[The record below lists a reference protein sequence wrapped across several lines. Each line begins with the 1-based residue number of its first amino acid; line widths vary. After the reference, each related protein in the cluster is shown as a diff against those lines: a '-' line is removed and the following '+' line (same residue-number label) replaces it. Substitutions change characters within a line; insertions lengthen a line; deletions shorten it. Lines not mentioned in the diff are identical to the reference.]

1 MNNAC
6 SFPIILI
13 YYLSLLSFTH
23 GASNVGGVSGSLSTT
38 IQGGTVATPK
48 YAVVSAGISGEAV
61 YTGQILS
68 STTTTISFESSS
80 DSSETNIDP
89 FTSGVFSSNV
99 KSPVLTASLSGAGV
113 GSIAITYS
121 GTGFSVAPEIVID
134 YPTTGDDQATA
145 TATINGSGQISGIS
159 ITSAGSGYDAPP
171 AVRVV
176 GGPHFVKLTESGDDD
191 EGRVFL
197 ITDNNATRLTLD
209 TSTLN
214 GAETIAN
221 IFQDDFS
228 IEVIPATTLGGTF
241 GTTDADNPLTSGKPN
256 TSDFVYLW
264 SDTSQAYEPYFFL
277 NPAWGAFPVGWYN
290 QYKRND
296 GLANDMVIYPDEGFI
311 VSRRTNSPVTLSF
324 DGATSDSTQKLR
336 LPAVNKQIVINNPYG
351 GDLLLGEIIP
361 ANYIGTGA
369 SDFRP
374 GTSQDDNTSDKLYFL
389 VGASWDQYWY
399 QSGYNDGITSV
410 ATATAKRGTGGS
422 NGMTNADVSL
432 ASGTISN
439 LESCDEN
446 GSSVDH
452 NVSDHTLVTISGTN
466 APAKDF
472 VVKIKGVFGKKLNEN
487 GDGELDIN
495 GSSVSAGNGI
505 TIFSGLIGTYKIIT
519 RVSSSKFVV
528 RKQRD
533 VNFDNSKGAKAWETG
548 NVGSGYS
555 TDTNKK
561 AKVYFLGGG
570 GTGAQGTFFA
580 GDSPKIQITAPG
592 SGYTSAP
599 QAIISGGGWRLYG
612 GGNGCEDNATLG
624 ATEGMIIIRRN
635 PAGTLTYIKGANP
648 FL

>member
-1 MNNAC
+1 MNNVC
-6 SFPIILI
+6 TIPIFLL
-13 YYLSLLSFTH
+13 YYLSLLPFVN

-68 STTTTISFESSS
+68 STSDTISFESSS
-80 DSSETNIDP
+80 DSSEINIDP
-89 FTSGVFSSNV
+89 FVSGVFSSNV
-99 KSPVLTASLSGAGV
+99 KTPVLTASLSGAGV

-121 GTGFSVAPEIVID
+121 GTGFSVAPEISID
-134 YPTTGDDQATA
+134 YPTDGDDQATA
-145 TATINGSGQISGIS
+145 TASINGAGEITGIS
-159 ITSAGSGYDAPP
+159 ITNAGSGYDSAP
-171 AVRVV
+171 AVSVI
-176 GGPHFVKLTESGDDD
+176 GGPYFVKLTESGDDD

-197 ITDNNATRLTLD
+197 ITDNNSTRLTLD
-209 TSTLN
+209 VSTLN
-214 GAETIAN
+214 GSETISN

-228 IEVIPATTLGGTF
+228 VEVIPATTLGGTF
-241 GTTDADNPLTSGKPN
+241 GTTAVGNPLTSGKPN

-374 GTSQDDNTSDKLYFL
+374 GASQDDNTSDKLYFL

-399 QSGYNDGITSV
+399 QSGFNDGITSV
-410 ATATAKRGTGGS
+410 ATATAKKGTGGS
-422 NGMTNADVSL
+422 NGITNSDVSL

-487 GDGELDIN
+487 GDGELDVN
-495 GSSVSAGNGI
+495 GTSVSNGNGI
-505 TIFSGLIGTYKIIT
+505 TIFSGIIGTFKIVS
-519 RVSSSKFVV
+519 RVSNNKFVV
-528 RKQRD
+528 RKKRD
-533 VNFDNSKGAKAWETG
+533 VNFDNSKGAKTWETG
-548 NVGSGYS
+548 SVGAGYS

-570 GTGAQGTFFA
+570 GSGAQGTFFA
-580 GDSPKIQITAPG
+580 GDTPNIQVTAAG
-592 SGYTSAP
+592 SGYTAAP
-599 QAIISGGGWRLYG
+599 QVIISGGGWRLYG

-635 PAGTLTYIKGANP
+635 PAGTLTYIQGANP
-648 FL
+648 FQ